1 MIFKMFFCVCTAGC
15 RQLQDLEV
23 AHVEVDPCGD
33 GQSAAE
39 GAVLGLFKYDEHKTK
54 KKVRVTTQPYG
65 RYIKHRSLNIRKLI
79 AWFIIKPH
87 QLSPSG

>member
-1 MIFKMFFCVCTAGC
+1 MFSCICKAGC

-39 GAVLGLFKYDEHKTK
+39 GAVLGLFEYDELKTK
-54 KKVRVTTQPYG
+54 KKVRVTSQPYG
-65 RYIKHRSLNIRKLI
+65 RYIKHRCLNIRTFI
-79 AWFIIKPH
+79 ARFVINPQAWRH
-87 QLSPSG
+87 LHSS